1 MRIFRQIAFSLLMTG
16 GIAVLMLALSG
27 YFKTKIS
34 TTTGT
39 TTADAKPFAG
49 QVAEVKS
56 ESWKRFETAVG
67 TIRAVQ
73 ESAVASKILARVM
86 EVKIKAGQPVTKDEV
101 LVRLDDSDLTARL
114 KQAEAAVAS
123 AVAARE
129 KSSID
134 LIRAENLRK
143 NQAISDAEFDA
154 IIREGKSARAEE
166 ERTKQLV
173 NEAKIILS
181 YATIRAPM
189 NGIVI
194 DKRVEIGDTVVPGQV
209 LFTVYDPTRMQLLAS
224 VRESMALKLKV
235 GQVIPTR
242 LDALNY
248 TCEATVTEIV
258 PEAQASSRSFIV
270 KVSGPCPPG
279 IYSGMFGRI
288 SIPLEDEAVVVVPQA
303 AVYRV
308 GQLDM
313 VDAVS
318 NNRVH
323 RRLVQLGRLNGGN
336 YEVLSGLRPGEKVAL
351 RMNETTSEGNR

>member
-1 MRIFRQIAFSLLMTG
+1 MRVFRQILFSLLMTG

-34 TTTGT
+34 SSPD
-39 TTADAKPFAG
+39 TATATAKPFAG
-49 QVAEVKS
+49 QVAEVRS
-56 ESWKRFETAVG
+56 VPWQRFETAVG

-86 EVKIKAGQPVTKDEV
+86 EVKLKAGQPVTKDEV

-114 KQAEAAVAS
+114 KQAEAAAAS

-129 KSSID
+129 KSNID
-134 LIRAENLRK
+134 MIRADNLRK
-143 NQAISDAEFDA
+143 SQAISEAEYDA
-154 IIREGKSARAEE
+154 ITREGKGAKAEE

-173 NEAKIILS
+173 NEATIILS

-189 NGIVI
+189 SGIVI
-194 DKRVEIGDTVVPGQV
+194 DKRVEVGDTVIPGQV

-235 GQVIPTR
+235 GQIIPTR

-248 TCEATVTEIV
+248 TCDAAVTEIV

-270 KVSGPCPPG
+270 KVSGPCPSG

-288 SIPLEDEAVVVVPQA
+288 SIPLEDETVVVVPQA

-318 NNRVH
+318 NNTVH
-323 RRLVQLGRLNGGN
+323 RRVVQLGRLNGGN

-351 RMNETTSEGNR
+351 RLNETTSEGNR

>member
-1 MRIFRQIAFSLLMTG
+1 MRVFRQILFSLLMTG

-34 TTTGT
+34 SSPGT
-39 TTADAKPFAG
+39 TISNDKPFAG
-49 QVAEVKS
+49 QVAEVRS
-56 ESWKRFETAVG
+56 VPWQRFESAIG

-114 KQAEAAVAS
+114 KQAEAAATS

-129 KSSID
+129 KSNID
-134 LIRAENLRK
+134 MIRAENLRK
-143 NQAISDAEFDA
+143 SQAISEAEYDA
-154 IIREGKSARAEE
+154 ITREGKSAKAEE

-173 NEAKIILS
+173 NEATIILS

-189 NGIVI
+189 SGIVI
-194 DKRVEIGDTVVPGQV
+194 DKRVEVGDTVVPGQV

-235 GQVIPTR
+235 GQIIPTR

-248 TCEATVTEIV
+248 TCDAAVTEIV

-288 SIPLEDEAVVVVPQA
+288 SIPLEDETVVVVPQA

-318 NNRVH
+318 NNVVH
-323 RRLVQLGRLNGGN
+323 RRVVQLGRLNSGN
-336 YEVLSGLRPGEKVAL
+336 YEVLSGLRPGEKVIL
-351 RMNETTSEGNR
+351 RTNETPSEGSR